1 MKIAFHK
8 WGNSLAVRVP
18 KVMAQE
24 IGARDG
30 KAAEMSVQG
39 GKLVIEPIEPKRR
52 KQRYTLD
59 EFVGRITPQNRH
71 DEIDWGAGVCNEAW

>member
-1 MKIAFHK
+1 MPAAMKIAFHK
-8 WGNSLAVRVP
+8 WGNSLAV
-18 KVMAQE
+18 AQE

-30 KAAEMSVQG
+30 EAAEMSVQG

-52 KQRYTLD
+52 KRRYTLD
-59 EFVGRITPQNRH
+59 ELVGRITPRNRH